1 MSWPR
6 PIRVLGIGSHAG
18 DDALA
23 WAVVRLLQ
31 ERAWPCD
38 FEFQALEGGQ
48 RLLEVLDGRGSLVL
62 IDALAPAGRPGAIRR
77 FDWPDPG
84 IAVLRPGSTHHLRPA
99 EVLELAAA
107 LGLLPARV
115 AVWAIEGEA
124 FDPRPGLSPK
134 ILAAVPEMV
143 KRISDELEENAGRE

>member
-6 PIRVLGIGSHAG
+6 PVRVLGIGSHAG

-23 WAVVRLLQ
+23 WAVVRQLQ
-31 ERAWPCD
+31 EKEWPRD
-38 FEFQALEGGQ
+38 IEFQALEGGQ

-62 IDALAPAGRPGAIRR
+62 IDALAPAGQPGAIRR

-84 IAVLRPGSTHHLRPA
+84 LAVLRPGSTHQLRPA

-107 LGLLPARV
+107 LGLLPPRV
-115 AVWAIEGEA
+115 AIWAIEGEL
-124 FDPRPGLSPK
+124 FDPRSGLSPK
-134 ILAAVPEMV
+134 VLAAVPELV
-143 KRISDELEENAGRE
+143 QRIRADCGRV